1 MSLKSMK
8 KEELE
13 LLSNKDIA
21 YMIMEEST
29 KKLNTADLF
38 KKIIKLLELPESTF
52 ENKIAEFYTALSTD
66 KRFILLDDGKW
77 DLRSN
82 HTSDKIIKIEDEED
96 DEEEEEEKEEEEE
109 EEEEKEEEEEIDDD
123 EDNYDDTDESDYDDD
138 TNEELKDLVIID
150 EDELELEE

>member
-1 MSLKSMK
+1 MSLKTMK
-8 KEELE
+8 KEDLE

-21 YMIMEEST
+21 YMILEESK

-38 KKIIKLLELPESTF
+38 NKIIKLLELPESTF
-52 ENKIAEFYTALSTD
+52 EKKIADFYTALATD
-66 KRFILLDDGKW
+66 KRFILLDNGKW

-82 HTSDKIIKIEDEED
+82 HTSDKDVKVSDEEF
-96 DEEEEEEKEEEEE
+96 EEEEE
-109 EEEEKEEEEEIDDD
+109 EETEEEEHDSDEDLD
-123 EDNYDDTDESDYDDD
+123 EDNFDDTEEEEYDDD